1 MALGNNYITLN
12 GMVIPNPKTFKIS
25 YQNMESVKTSE
36 VGTDIVLITRLQ
48 KRTFDMQFQTTT
60 FWGEKLREMAART
73 TEISMDFRGETIP
86 GRFRFKD
93 QALENGSEF
102 ISGTDGL
109 WTGNF
114 QFIET

>member
-12 GMVIPNPKTFKIS
+12 GIVIPNPKPFKIS

-36 VGTDIVLITRLQ
+36 AGTDIVLITRLQ
-48 KRTFDMQFQTTT
+48 KRTFDMKFQTTT
-60 FWGEKLREMAART
+60 FWGEKLKEIAAIT
-73 TEISMDFRGETIP
+73 TQISMVYRGETIY
-86 GRFRFKD
+86 GRFRYKD
-93 QALENGSEF
+93 QELENGSEF
-102 ISGTDGL
+102 IPGTDGL